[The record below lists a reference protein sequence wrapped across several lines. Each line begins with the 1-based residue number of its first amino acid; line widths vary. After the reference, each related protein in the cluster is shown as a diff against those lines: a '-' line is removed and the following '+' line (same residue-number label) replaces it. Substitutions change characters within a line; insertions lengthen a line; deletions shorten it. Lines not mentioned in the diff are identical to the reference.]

1 MNLSRLTNRIKAVEK
16 GIYWVGG
23 SIPKEEQVLVV
34 KAKTESETN
43 KIFEIQKDAL
53 RKKHG
58 NFSDEDVQCIWC
70 MDYSTAG

>member
-1 MNLSRLTNRIKAVEK
+1 VNLSRLTNRIKAVEK

-43 KIFEIQKDAL
+43 KIFQIQKDKL
-53 RKKHG
+53 KEKYG
-58 NFSDEDVQCIWC
+58 DFPDEDVLCVWC
-70 MDYSTAG
+70 MDFAQ